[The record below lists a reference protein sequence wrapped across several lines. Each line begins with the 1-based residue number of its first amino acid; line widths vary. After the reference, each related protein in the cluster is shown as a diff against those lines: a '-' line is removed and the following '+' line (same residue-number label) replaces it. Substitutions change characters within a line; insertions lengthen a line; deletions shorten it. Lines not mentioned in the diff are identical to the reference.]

1 VDQLPDD
8 PHQAQRD
15 REPPPTSRNSRYR
28 RISFQIT
35 PSPVACRLFR
45 PTTGAPVAVYL
56 HGRGWA
62 FGGIPESEPVCR
74 RVADRSGWAML
85 SVDYRL
91 APEHPHPAA
100 LTDLERVL
108 AALPRH
114 AVELGVDTTRL
125 AVAGDS
131 AGANLAAAAAM
142 RARGRAAP
150 PWRLQVLLYPILDLA
165 GDHPSRHEFATGY
178 GLDHLAIDWHA
189 HAYAPDRATWARPD
203 VSPLRADTLAGLP
216 PALVITAGCD
226 PLRDEAEAYAARLA
240 DDGVPT
246 VCTRYPGMIHGFADP
261 DRFDAAHT
269 VLDQIA
275 GALRAL
281 WSPP

>member
-100 LTDLERVL
+100 LTDLER
-108 AALPRH
+108 A
-114 AVELGVDTTRL
+114 
-125 AVAGDS
+125 
-131 AGANLAAAAAM
+131 
-142 RARGRAAP
+142 
-150 PWRLQVLLYPILDLA
+150 
-165 GDHPSRHEFATGY
+165 
-178 GLDHLAIDWHA
+178 
-189 HAYAPDRATWARPD
+189 
-203 VSPLRADTLAGLP
+203 
-216 PALVITAGCD
+216 
-226 PLRDEAEAYAARLA
+226 
-240 DDGVPT
+240 
-246 VCTRYPGMIHGFADP
+246 
-261 DRFDAAHT
+261 
-269 VLDQIA
+269 
-275 GALRAL
+275 
-281 WSPP
+281 